1 MEELD
6 FHKNSSWMYFATVI
20 FDEPEKILCRDLQI
34 TGVDYER
41 IAEGTPMMV
50 VKKGTTYK
58 AKMY

>member
-1 MEELD
+1 
-6 FHKNSSWMYFATVI
+6 MYFATVI
-20 FDEPEKILCRDLQI
+20 FDEPERILCRDLQI

-41 IAEGTPMMV
+41 IVEGTPMMV